1 MLQAEKDRLVQ
12 YFSTAPPQLFLAVQD
27 TTDLDMTGNRVSG
40 KIGSLNYANR
50 KGYYAHN
57 HLLFNGQGI
66 SLGLF
71 GQSLWNR
78 DAAFFGQDRA
88 LWPLKDKES
97 ARWVEHFEELQAFFA
112 GFPQHQVIDICD
124 READFYELF
133 QARRL
138 PNVHLLVRSSK
149 DRQLPDEEKLWAK
162 LASQAESHTYKTKIF
177 DEKGKA
183 HEMTFRVKHC
193 PVTIQA
199 SYRASRDQPGQS
211 NPVGLHGILVEQV
224 DAVQGWQK
232 KPIVWRL
239 LTTLPIEDFEQ
250 ALEVVR
256 LYILRWRI
264 EEFHY
269 VLKQGCRIESTQI
282 EEPPGVENAIT
293 VYSLLAWKVLNLRY
307 GAELQAEQ
315 PIEDFGFTQRDFLV
329 LATILNHWG
338 RASIDTSKPCTG
350 IKQFSKY
357 LGMLATTAKSKKP
370 PGVKSLWVGLAQL
383 KLLISAFDAFT

>member
-1 MLQAEKDRLVQ
+1 MLLAERDRLREH
-12 YFSTAPPQLFLAVQD
+12 FATAPPQLLLAIQD

-40 KIGSLNYANR
+40 QIGSLNYAKR

-57 HLLFNGQGI
+57 HLLLDQQGI

-71 GQSLWNR
+71 GQLLWNR
-78 DAAFFGQDRA
+78 DAAFFGQDRS

-97 ARWVEHFEELQAFFA
+97 VRWVEQFELLQDFFA
-112 GFPQHQVIDICD
+112 DFPQHQVIDICD

-149 DRQLPDEEKLWAK
+149 DRELPDEEKLWTK
-162 LASQAESHTYKTKIF
+162 LASQTEFHLYKTKIF

-199 SYRASRDQPGQS
+199 SYRAKRDQPGQS
-211 NPVGLHGILVEQV
+211 NPVELHGILVEQV

-239 LTTLPIEDFEQ
+239 LTTLPVGGFEQ

-256 LYILRWRI
+256 FYILRWRI

-269 VLKQGCRIESTQI
+269 VLKQGSKIEDTQI
-282 EEPPGVENAIT
+282 DEPGGVENAIT
-293 VYSLLAWKVLNLRY
+293 IFSLLAWKVLNLRH
-307 GAELQAEQ
+307 GAALQAEQ
-315 PIEDFGFTQRDFLV
+315 PIEDFGFTQNDFLI

-338 RASIDTSKPCTG
+338 RANIDTSKPCPG

-357 LGMLATTAKSKKP
+357 LCMLATTARSKKP
-370 PGVKSLWVGLAQL
+370 PGVKALWIGLAQL
-383 KLLISAFDAFT
+383 RLLISAFNAFT